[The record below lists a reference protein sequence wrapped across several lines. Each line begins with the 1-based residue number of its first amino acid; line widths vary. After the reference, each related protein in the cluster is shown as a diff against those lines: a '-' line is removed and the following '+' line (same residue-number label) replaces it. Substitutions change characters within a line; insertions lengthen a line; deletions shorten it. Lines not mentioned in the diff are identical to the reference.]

1 MTAQEVV
8 LTGITTTGA
17 PHLGNYVGA
26 IRPALEAGGRE
37 GVETF
42 YFLADYHALVKC
54 KEAEKVRRSRLEVA
68 AAWLALGM
76 DVERSCFYRQ
86 SDIPEVHELAW
97 ILATLTAKGLMNRA
111 HAYKAWVQENIDAG
125 EDPDRGIEMGL
136 FSYPI
141 LQAADIML
149 FKATHVPVGRDQV
162 QHIEMTRDLALRFN
176 HLYGDLLVPPLA
188 VVPPE
193 QAVLVG
199 LDGRKMSK
207 SYGNTLELFAEA
219 KVLRKSIMRL
229 KTNSQPAEEP
239 KEWRD
244 DTLFSLYSAFAAAD
258 QVEAMRRRY
267 ETGIGW
273 GEVKG
278 ELADLLEENL
288 AEPRRLWNDWR
299 QRPADVEEVLRRGA
313 EKARARARPYLQE
326 IRRAVGVS

>member
-1 MTAQEVV
+1 MTGKKIV
-8 LTGITTTGA
+8 LTGITTTGT

-26 IRPALEAGGRE
+26 IRPALEESGRE

-54 KEAEKVRRSRLEVA
+54 KDAERVRRSRLEVA

-76 DVERSCFYRQ
+76 DVESSFFYRQ

-111 HAYKAWVQENIDAG
+111 HAYKASVQENIDAG

-136 FSYPI
+136 FNYPI

-176 HLYGDLLVPPLA
+176 HIYGELLVPPQA
-188 VVPPE
+188 VVPEE

-207 SYGNTLELFAEA
+207 SYGNTLDLFAEA
-219 KVLRKSIMRL
+219 GVLRKSIMRL

-239 KEWRD
+239 KEWRG

-258 QVEAMRRRY
+258 QAEAMRRRY
-267 ETGIGW
+267 ETGVGW
-273 GEVKG
+273 GEIKG
-278 ELADLLEENL
+278 ELADLLEEKL

-299 QRPADVEEVLRRGA
+299 QRPAEVEKVLLRGA
-313 EKARARARPYLQE
+313 EKARARAHPCMQE
-326 IRRAVGVS
+326 IRRAVGVG